1 MNQLKND
8 PNVEYVEPKYIAHA
22 FDVPND
28 TFVNPYQWNFY
39 DYGMTS
45 NGYVS
50 NYGIQ
55 AVSAWNITKGAGV
68 KVAIID
74 TGVAYEN

>member
-1 MNQLKND
+1 
-8 PNVEYVEPKYIAHA
+8 
-22 FDVPND
+22 
-28 TFVNPYQWNFY
+28 
-39 DYGMTS
+39 MTS

-74 TGVAYEN
+74 TGVAYEKLRCIYQGSRFSKYTV